1 MLLEKADMNNLSI
14 CFCRPLN
21 MHPTSLYHRITSRPC
36 QHANCL
42 SSTRKAKAH
51 APIPLYTT
59 IDCSTLHPQPKPT
72 PSTHRAQ
79 MQQPTLPPP
88 CLVSSKQIRGA
99 QRKQPLPM
107 LKKLGS
113 TARCAE
119 SKFVLLLC
127 QGTTRTKELALD
139 ETGPKSPKHRHR
151 DKTRIIAP
159 AQKPPPARRY

>member
-51 APIPLYTT
+51 PYHYTQQLIAAHCT
-59 IDCSTLHPQPKPT
+59 LNPNPPHLPTEPKCSNP
-72 PSTHRAQ
+72 
-79 MQQPTLPPP
+79 PPP